1 MKKKQKIK
9 IREFQIDDYDILV
22 ELWKKTGLPYKDKGR
37 DSREKMKKEMEH
49 GCAVFLLAEIS
60 SELVGSVLATHDG
73 RKGWI
78 NRVAVLPEYRNQG
91 IATLL
96 VKEAEKRLYNFGI
109 EIIACLIEGWNK
121 TSMEVF
127 PKLGYKK
134 FEDIH
139 YFTKRKY
146 PEV

>member
-1 MKKKQKIK
+1 MTKKQKIK
-9 IREFQIDDYDILV
+9 IREFQIEDYDILV
-22 ELWKKTGLPYKDKGR
+22 DLWQKTGLPYKAKGR
-37 DSREKMKKEMEH
+37 DSRDKMKKEMEH

-60 SELVGSVLATHDG
+60 GKLVGSVLATHDG

-78 NRVAVLPEYRNQG
+78 NRVAVLQEYRNQG
-91 IATLL
+91 IAALL
-96 VKEAEKRLYNFGI
+96 VREAEKRFYNLGI